1 MIMKKIIIDIEGM
14 ECCGCEKNVNTLI
27 EKNFN
32 IKKVTSSHEK
42 NKTEILAKEALDEG
56 KLKEVIEAAGFTV
69 LNITTIEK
77 KGLFGR

>member
-1 MIMKKIIIDIEGM
+1 MKKTTVAVEGM
-14 ECCGCEKNVNTLI
+14 ACCGCEKNVNGLI

-32 IKKVTSSHEK
+32 IKKVTSSHEAG
-42 NKTEILAKEALDEG
+42 KTEILSKEALDEG

-69 LNITTIEK
+69 KSIITEEK